1 MFSSTLRPFFR
12 LIQVLFKMIQVFFK
26 NLLTP
31 KRIRVELNDLL
42 TNFSTAEAGKI
53 STSELV
59 VMIFN
64 FCELYSG
71 VTFYPYQEQFSKR
84 LIRSVLENDGQ
95 EITALFSR
103 QSGKSETVATTVGGM
118 MIILPKLASMPM
130 FANDSRINR
139 FKDGLWVGIFA
150 PTQRQAQITY
160 MRMKTRLQSKSAIAV
175 LDDPDFGYA
184 FTTSNGQTVA
194 LSNGSFASAISAS
207 EGSNIEG
214 ESFKF
219 IICEECQDISNHK
232 IRKSIHPMG
241 AAYNATIAKIGTA
254 TTFKGDFYD
263 AIQRNKK
270 DYEDGKLRIKNH
282 FEYNYKV
289 VMKYN
294 KNYEKYIQS
303 EKRRLGE
310 NSDEFQMAYNL
321 KWILQRGMFIDIAEF
336 EAKCGEPLLNRVISD
351 KSHVHVAGVDLAC
364 VDDSTVVTIV
374 EVDWDNPIIEEEIVD
389 STTGE
394 TRQFICYNTVIKDWL
409 EINGDDYNEQYY
421 EILDYLSHFRIAKA
435 VIDATKE
442 SSVAHRIR
450 ANVPYEVVPY
460 VFGLKSKSDMYKVL
474 NREIRAGRAKYP
486 NSKEVQE
493 TREYKKFIHQLE
505 DLEKS
510 YSGSHLIVCHPPV
523 RGAHD
528 DYPDSWALAVLGA
541 SEAGDSFVVEVKGQ
555 NPFLDHS
562 QNDTYYKKRNNLTAR
577 RR

>member
-31 KRIRVELNDLL
+31 KRIRLELNDLL

-175 LDDPDFGYA
+175 LDDPDFGYE

-374 EVDWDNPIIEEEIVD
+374 EVDWDSPIIEEEIVD

-486 NSKEVQE
+486 NSREVQE

>member
-31 KRIRVELNDLL
+31 KRIRLELNDLL

-374 EVDWDNPIIEEEIVD
+374 EVDWDSPIIEEEIVD